1 MSISTRINGFTAW
14 INLRLSNSSGQLLD
28 NVLVDLLKGYN
39 MKMLLESKKPSVVR
53 STFNNTNSVIG
64 LKPLNRS

>member
-1 MSISTRINGFTAW
+1 MSISTRIHGFTAW

-39 MKMLLESKKPSVVR
+39 MKILLESKILCGRILHIS
-53 STFNNTNSVIG
+53 SNI
-64 LKPLNRS
+64 

>member
-1 MSISTRINGFTAW
+1 MSISTRIHGFTAW

-39 MKMLLESKKPSVVR
+39 MKILLESKIFCGKVLQLP
-53 STFNNTNSVIG
+53 TGI
-64 LKPLNRS
+64 